1 MFIVDFYS
9 GVSNVNGV
17 VLIEAVIDM
26 QVLIINA
33 TGNSIETSSINRFHM
48 IYETENIEDIENIWD
63 DRDLESDE
71 INIEFFVNTD
81 HIKLIQCSRSQN
93 G

>member
-1 MFIVDFYS
+1 
-9 GVSNVNGV
+9 
-17 VLIEAVIDM
+17 M

-33 TGNSIETSSINRFHM
+33 TGNIIETISINRFRM
-48 IYETENIEDIENIWD
+48 IYETENIEEIENIWD

-71 INIEFFVNTD
+71 INVEFFVNTD

>member
-1 MFIVDFYS
+1 MFIVDCYNI
-9 GVSNVNGV
+9 VSSVKDV

-33 TGNSIETSSINRFHM
+33 TGNSTETISINRFHM
-48 IYETENIEDIENIWD
+48 IYETENIEEIENIWD

>member
-1 MFIVDFYS
+1 MFIVDCYNI
-9 GVSNVNGV
+9 VSSVKDV
-17 VLIEAVIDM
+17 VLIEVVTDM

-33 TGNSIETSSINRFHM
+33 TGNSTETSNINRFHM
-48 IYETENIEDIENIWD
+48 IYETENIEEIENIWD

-71 INIEFFVNTD
+71 INVEFFVNTD
-81 HIKLIQCSRSQN
+81 HIKLIQCSRSQS